1 MAVWALTSWT
11 ESIAYL
17 AGGACCAAKLDLH
30 MHVCLGITTFPLVLA
45 RRISVNEIVALS
57 GSLDSSVSA
66 LGSPVAVG
74 SHILC
79 LG

>member
-1 MAVWALTSWT
+1 
-11 ESIAYL
+11 
-17 AGGACCAAKLDLH
+17 

-45 RRISVNEIVALS
+45 WRISVNEIVALS